1 MLSCFVQRNSALDGK
16 AKSDQSI
23 GVSGR
28 FSAVVG
34 PEGSSVAVFGVFA
47 VCVVAGG
54 GFSLDL
60 QLPKSKSKHK
70 PAIFDTRSLLR
81 MTSFLGSWV
90 PMACSPDLGLDRA

>member
-47 VCVVAGG
+47 VCVVAG
-54 GFSLDL
+54 
-60 QLPKSKSKHK
+60 
-70 PAIFDTRSLLR
+70 
-81 MTSFLGSWV
+81 
-90 PMACSPDLGLDRA
+90 